1 MRLGLC
7 LFLKMFFWS
16 MGKVMVRV
24 KLDLGVL
31 EGTLPLIPIENIRN
45 GYLIER
51 GGSRR
56 RQIKSL
62 GRLCH

>member
-1 MRLGLC
+1 
-7 LFLKMFFWS
+7 